1 MDLKDRKLIS
11 NGGLPKFELGTEY
24 GVPTNGISDIV
35 HNSNLI
41 KSNIDD
47 SNKRPVSFG
56 QATKQINNSNVSSS
70 FGYTPQQQYVSDF
83 DKENRFQ
90 QIQNSAEYKQNSI
103 NSVYNPRSSNT
114 MGQYDFNTDTFEGGV
129 GTNLADF
136 VVTGTNKFKP
146 AAIPNVTGI
155 SSSIPPLEI
164 PKMKIDNALMDAGAE
179 GVKHQVAHKT
189 SKVVSDAN
197 AAGTATKGAK
207 AANIAGKALGAVQGV
222 IGLWSLGNQISEGS
236 KARINPEEMLM
247 KYGTSNTD
255 IGGGVSYERQ
265 NNINTASEMDQVKA
279 ETNQATLGMAMT
291 GVSTGA
297 AIGSILGPVGGA
309 VGGAIGGIA
318 GAIGGLFGGAS
329 RRRKEAERLR
339 RANILANAV
348 TNENRDNAFTQ
359 KIQKQVANKYGNQ
372 EDQLLYASRGAE
384 YVMPDGL
391 TSNNHNTQT
400 AFGDIN
406 APANALTQAGEKV
419 VHKEN
424 GKYYVHKVTGS
435 KNDSNYTFLFPN
447 DSVITKKNAPYV
459 EQAIQEGWY
468 DKLLQKQ
475 ALDREMKHS
484 RNKISKYSL
493 PGFAR
498 GAEWLGNAIPAL
510 TGFGIGLQQY
520 NQAANQDVYKPNSFK
535 QNQYIGA
542 LNDLDKLHID
552 YLPIANEQRA
562 AEARV
567 NRAIDYSGGLSTG
580 QRATNRIASNLNTQ
594 NAIANG
600 LMNWQKWNNELRSA
614 AAKSRLEVGAQEA
627 QRKQQAMQWDADTYA
642 KGHAARQQ
650 GMQMGLYNMQNA
662 LEQYTANEFKRNQ
675 FNHTMDLYEQEN
687 QRKWEELWNKMGK
700 GSSSTAIVGPTNAY
714 QEQDRLNSALSTA
727 LSEGRLKGTVLDPIV
742 KVDPLPKIP
751 ATMDEDFGIM
761 DKLHPL
767 KLGAK
772 GDRVKTLQDRL
783 NLLNKNN
790 KTWTPLNS
798 GIYDKATKN
807 AVRQFQ
813 MSQFKGKKNSKQWD
827 GIYGI
832 NTRNA
837 LMRALNPFNIGGI

>member
-1 MDLKDRKLIS
+1 MDLKDRKFIH
-11 NGGLPKFELGTEY
+11 NNKIILPKFKTGIENILL
-24 GVPTNGISDIV
+24 PTI
-35 HNSNLI
+35 SNLFGPSKLETPDLKI
-41 KSNIDD
+41 KSSLI
-47 SNKRPVSFG
+47 
-56 QATKQINNSNVSSS
+56 
-70 FGYTPQQQYVSDF
+70 
-83 DKENRFQ
+83 
-90 QIQNSAEYKQNSI
+90 
-103 NSVYNPRSSNT
+103 
-114 MGQYDFNTDTFEGGV
+114 
-129 GTNLADF
+129 
-136 VVTGTNKFKP
+136 
-146 AAIPNVTGI
+146 
-155 SSSIPPLEI
+155 
-164 PKMKIDNALMDAGAE
+164 DAGAG
-179 GVKHQVAHKT
+179 GVKHTT
-189 SKVVSDAN
+189 SGILEQQDNSVDKKSKLSGIADN
-197 AAGTATKGAK
+197 AANVLTGAM
-207 AANIAGKALGAVQGV
+207 
-222 IGLWSLGNQISEGS
+222 GLWSLGNQISEGS

-247 KYGTSNTD
+247 KYGTSNTN
-255 IGGGVSYERQ
+255 IGNGFSYERQ
-265 NNINTASEMDQVKA
+265 NNIDTSLEMDQVKA
-279 ETNQATLGMAMT
+279 ETNQATMGMAMT
-291 GVSTGA
+291 GMSTGA
-297 AIGSILGPVGGA
+297 AVGSLLGPVGGA

-329 RRRKEAERLR
+329 RRRKERERLR

-348 TNENRDNAFTQ
+348 TNENKDNAFTQ

-435 KNDSNYTFLFPN
+435 KSDSNYTFLFPN

-614 AAKSRLEVGAQEA
+614 AAQARLNVGQQEA
-627 QRKQQAMQWDADTYA
+627 QRRQQAEQWDADTYA
-642 KGHAARQQ
+642 KAHAAREQQ
-650 GMQMGLYNMQNA
+650 KNMGWYNMQNA

-675 FNHTMDLYEQEN
+675 FNRTMDLYEQEN
-687 QRKWEELWNKMGK
+687 QLKWQELWNKMGK
-700 GSSSTAIVGPTNAY
+700 NNTTSPMPANAY
-714 QEQDRLNSALSTA
+714 QKQDRLTSALSTA

-751 ATMDEDFGIM
+751 DTMDEDFGMM

-772 GDRVKTLQDRL
+772 GSRVKTLQDRL